1 MEEGIPH
8 DPGLLVPAVPLKNC
22 PIATTLGV
30 LGHKWTLLLIRDMSM
45 RGATRFSEFLKL
57 NPGITPR
64 ILSMRLR
71 ELERSGMVSRAEET
85 TKGPRLVRWS
95 LTEQGWDT
103 LPILM
108 RFAAFGAKWYAAS
121 VFEDQVPRRLREV
134 YPLWEAQ
141 SISKRY
147 P

>member
-1 MEEGIPH
+1 MGDEIEH
-8 DPGLLVPAVPLKNC
+8 DPRLLDAAVPLKNC

-45 RGATRFSEFLKL
+45 RNAARFSEFLKL
-57 NPGITPR
+57 NPGLTPR

-71 ELERSGMVSRAEET
+71 ELEKTGLAKRNEERSRP
-85 TKGPRLVRWS
+85 KLVRWS
-95 LTEQGWDT
+95 LTEAGWDT
-103 LPILM
+103 IPIIM
-108 RFAAFGAKWYAAS
+108 RLAAFGSKWYADT
-121 VFEDQVPRRLREV
+121 VFEDQLPRKLREV

-141 SISKRY
+141 PISKRY